1 MIDFSKLQF
10 LPIDMPNPPDVEDV
24 LDTISFEE
32 MNTDEYRNCFHIPLM
47 DGEGEWL
54 PVASKVPELV
64 DWAEKHLFTWAGRG
78 RIMII
83 TTLPGKHN
91 PPHIDCSPE
100 RFETWQHKFRV
111 VLRGNV
117 DDLSFISRS
126 GTTSVPNIN
135 KPYMMSGKWPH
146 EMHNTYNGIKY
157 TFALGAPWE
166 PEANDKS
173 YIDMLERSYNKY
185 KDYYMSFD
193 NLELPENVND
203 LYEKK
208 YYV

>member
-10 LPIDMPNPPDVEDV
+10 LPIDIPNPPDVSEA
-24 LDTISFEE
+24 LDAISFEE
-32 MNTDEYRNCFHIPLM
+32 MITDNYRNCFHIPLM
-47 DGEGEWL
+47 DPTGNWL
-54 PVASKVPELV
+54 ETSKKVPQLIQ
-64 DWAEKHLFTWAGRG
+64 WAEDFLFTWATPS

-83 TTLPGKHN
+83 TTLPGNYN
-91 PPHIDCSPE
+91 PPHIDCSPNK
-100 RFETWQHKFRV
+100 FETWQHKFRF

-117 DDLSFISRS
+117 SDLSFITDNGNRS
-126 GTTSVPNIN
+126 IPNIN
-135 KPYMMSGKWPH
+135 KPYIMSGKWPH

-166 PEANDKS
+166 PEADDKA
-173 YIDMLERSYNKY
+173 YMDMLKQSYDKY
-185 KDYYMSFD
+185 KDYYMSFEDCNLPD
-193 NLELPENVND
+193 NYST

>member
-10 LPIDMPNPPDVEDV
+10 LPIDIPNPPDVIAE
-24 LDTISFEE
+24 LDTIRFEE

-47 DGEGEWL
+47 DQNGNWL
-54 PVASKVPELV
+54 ELSKKVPQLV
-64 DWAEKHLFTWAGRG
+64 EWAESFLFTWAKPS

-83 TTLPGKHN
+83 TTLSGNHN
-91 PPHIDCSPE
+91 PPHIDCSPDK
-100 RFETWQHKFRV
+100 FDTWQHKFRS

-117 DDLSFISRS
+117 GDLSFITNEGNKSI
-126 GTTSVPNIN
+126 PNIN

-146 EMHNTYNGIKY
+146 EMHNTYNGTKY

-166 PEANDKS
+166 PNFGDKEYMNMLRQS
-173 YIDMLERSYNKY
+173 YDKY
-185 KDYYMSFD
+185 KDYYMSFED
-193 NLELPENVND
+193 CTLSD
-203 LYEKK
+203 TYKTLYEKK